1 MPNPLDPEER
11 ERLMKRPRPLP
22 ILPTDLDGSNR
33 TYLPLAEAREKDTK
47 YRPIYAVWETTLRC
61 DLACRHCGSRAGVAR
76 HDELSTA
83 ECLDLVKQLADL
95 GTREVA
101 IIGGEAYLRD
111 DWLDILAAIKAHG
124 MLPTMTTGARGITKE
139 LAKAAAEAGLKNVSV
154 SLDGDE
160 ATHDRLRAVKGSY
173 RAAVA
178 ALGHFR
184 AAGVRVGVNSQ
195 INRLSIPHLGHILD
209 RMIENKVVGWQ
220 IQLTAAMGRASDEP
234 DILTQPY
241 DLLELFPFLSELEK
255 RARANGVH
263 VSAGNN
269 IGYFGPYEDQLRG
282 RSFKGHHASCG
293 AGRGT
298 IGIEADGTIKGCPSL
313 TTKSWAGGNIRQHP
327 LKDIWERS
335 EKLRYTR
342 DRTVADLWGYCATC
356 YYADECR
363 AGCTWTSEVL
373 FGRPGNNP
381 LCHHRALEM
390 DKAGKRERIV
400 RVSAAPGQPFDHAM
414 FEIVVEEKPASGVGA
429 ADAERARQAFL
440 SSDPPVPTTDG

>member
-1 MPNPLDPEER
+1 MAIRVVTFRMPNPLEPEER

-22 ILPTDLDGSNR
+22 IMPTELDNSGR
-33 TYLPLAEAREKDTK
+33 KYLPLAEAREKDER

-76 HDELSTA
+76 HNELSTA
-83 ECLDLVKQLADL
+83 ECMDVVRQLAEL

-111 DWLDILAAIKAHG
+111 DWLDIIREIKRLG
-124 MLPTMTTGARGITKE
+124 MMPTMTTGARGVTAE
-139 LAKAAAEAGLKNVSV
+139 LAMAAGKAGLKNVSV
-154 SLDGDE
+154 SVDGDE

-173 RAAVA
+173 KAAIE

-184 AAGVRVGVNSQ
+184 KAGVGVGVNSQ
-195 INRLSIPHLGHILD
+195 INRLSIPFLDHILD
-209 RMIENKVVGWQ
+209 RMIENKVIGWQ

-241 DLLELFPFLSELEK
+241 DLLEVFPLLGALEK
-255 RARANGVH
+255 RARANNIY

-269 IGYFGPYEDQLRG
+269 IGYFGPYEEQLRG
-282 RSFKGHHASCG
+282 RSMKGHHASCG

-298 IGIEADGTIKGCPSL
+298 IGIEADGTVKGCPSL
-313 TTKSWAGGNIRQHP
+313 STKSWAGGNLREHTM
-327 LKDIWERS
+327 KEIWERS
-335 EKLRYTR
+335 LPLRYTR
-342 DRTVADLWGYCATC
+342 DRTVKDLWGYCATC

-363 AGCTWTSEVL
+363 AGCTWTAEVL
-373 FGRPGNNP
+373 FGKPGNNP

-390 DKAGKRERIV
+390 DRVGKRERIV
-400 RVSAAPGQPFDHAM
+400 RVQAAPGEPFDHGL
-414 FEIVVEEKPASGVGA
+414 FEIVVEDKPAAAQSGA
-429 ADAERARQAFL
+429 ASVESGAI
-440 SSDPPVPTTDG
+440 TTSG